1 MSATK
6 LLNIFALSTLAI
18 LLCSFAPAQTLAL
31 SVRSDHQARQL
42 PKHHNIAKKKRA
54 TRKCKPKS
62 SSSPVPQ
69 PTPEPTSSKDDT
81 PKSNYVDPPK
91 SSDPPKSDSP
101 PTTTSPPATI
111 ETKPPT
117 STPSGPGKLAIA
129 WAMGN
134 DKRIALIAASS
145 RVKMFHLWDAEIPQ
159 AVKDTGIPASIMLW
173 GTSQDRID
181 RFLQFAKPGYASHV
195 FGFNEVNEPSQAY
208 TTVDN
213 AISAWY
219 TYIRPLANQGYTL
232 GSPSTTSAPNGFDWM
247 SEFFQK
253 CGGDCHVDE
262 VAIHWYDVKFEDLQT
277 YVNKWAGLGKP
288 LRITEF
294 ACQNFNGGDQPSM
307 DQIWDF
313 TDKAINF
320 LEGDGR
326 VLSYAPFGFMDDMYN
341 VNYNDRLFSSDGL
354 SDLGWRYVNGK

>member
-1 MSATK
+1 MPAVK
-6 LLNIFALSTLAI
+6 VFNIFALSTLAI
-18 LLCSFAPAQTLAL
+18 LLCSLAPSQTLAL
-31 SVRSDHQARQL
+31 SVRSDHLARHL
-42 PKHHNIAKKKRA
+42 PNHHGVVKKKRA
-54 TRKCKPKS
+54 TKRCKPRNTS
-62 SSSPVPQ
+62 SSS
-69 PTPEPTSSKDDT
+69 SKPAST
-81 PKSNYVDPPK
+81 PKDET
-91 SSDPPKSDSP
+91 SSDPPKNVLAPSLSP
-101 PTTTSPPATI
+101 SPTTTKPPNTV

-117 STPSGPGKLAIA
+117 NTPSGAGKLAIA

-134 DKRIALIAASS
+134 DKRISLLAASS
-145 RVKMFHLWDAEIPQ
+145 RVKMFHLWDSEIPS
-159 AVKDTGIPASIMLW
+159 AVKDTGIPVSIMLW
-173 GTSQDRID
+173 STGQDKID
-181 RFLQFAKPGYASHV
+181 RFLKFAKPGYASHV

-219 TYIRPLANQGYTL
+219 KYIRPLANQGYTL

-247 SEFFQK
+247 TSFLNK

-262 VAIHWYDVKFEDLQT
+262 VALHWYDVKFEDFKT
-277 YVNKWAGLGKP
+277 YINKWAGFGKP

-294 ACQNFNGGDQPSM
+294 ACQNFNGGGQPSM

-313 TDKAINF
+313 TDKAIDF

-341 VNYNDRLFSSDGL
+341 VNINDRLFTSTGL
-354 SDLGWRYVNGK
+354 SDLGWKYVNGV